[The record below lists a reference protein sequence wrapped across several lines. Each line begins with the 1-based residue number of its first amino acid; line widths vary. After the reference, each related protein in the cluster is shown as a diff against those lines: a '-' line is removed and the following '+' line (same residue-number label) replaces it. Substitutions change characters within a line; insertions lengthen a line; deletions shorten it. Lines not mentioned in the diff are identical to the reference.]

1 MNTRL
6 APLAV
11 LLAALLGGCAS
22 APEPAAVPYEVIAD
36 AGFAPPS
43 ERVTADDVFA
53 LSPAMQAYLRS
64 PAFTSFLR
72 EHGPVRGLIA
82 ALYTKGELRLDYD
95 ATVTRPAAGTY
106 AARSGNCMSL
116 VLMTAA
122 FARALNLDITFQ
134 SVLVDET
141 WTRNGTLYLA
151 STHVNLVLGKREWD
165 VIRASDASD
174 SLVVDFLPPE
184 DMTGYRTVP
193 LPEAALVA
201 LYLNN
206 RAAEALAAGRVDDA
220 YWWARA
226 AVLKDPRVATVYNT
240 LGVIYTRH
248 GNPELAERSLR
259 TALQHEPGS
268 LVAMQN
274 LVPVL
279 RQLGRVGEADALAA
293 RAAALHPE
301 PPFYFF
307 DQGRAAAD
315 RGDWQ
320 RARDLFARET
330 RRAPWYHE
338 FHFWLAVASYQ
349 LGDTRAARAELE
361 RAFDTSTST
370 EARNRYAAKLNHLR
384 AGAHGRQG
392 S

>member
-22 APEPAAVPYEVIAD
+22 APAPAPVPHEVMAD
-36 AGFAPPS
+36 AVFAPPS

-64 PAFTSFLR
+64 SAFTSMLR
-72 EHGPVRGLIA
+72 ERGPVRGLIE

-134 SVLVDET
+134 TVLVDET

-174 SLVVDFLPPE
+174 SLMVDFLPPE

-206 RAAEALAAGRVDDA
+206 RAAEALSAGRVDDA

-248 GNPELAERSLR
+248 GNLDLAERSLR
-259 TALQHEPGS
+259 TALRHEPAS

-293 RAAALHPE
+293 QARALQPE

-307 DQGRAAAD
+307 DQGRAAAGQ
-315 RGDWQ
+315 GDWQ

-361 RAFDTSTST
+361 RAFDTSTT
-370 EARNRYAAKLNHLR
+370 TDARNRYAAKLHHLR
-384 AGAHGRQG
+384 AAARGKQG